1 MSGHPAYAWGNPPT
15 LRHSSFPQ
23 RASHPAGG
31 PIPKH
36 TWGCA
41 PRPPN
46 AQAAAGY
53 ERCKHRPYGTADTFS
68 RCLRRILF
76 GFCRPIAESY
86 AAKTMGRTS
95 NYLDRRPL
103 PRHGGG
109 ERGCEAERRQWRMQ
123 RGGAPAAVEKNEQAS
138 SAKIF
143 SGTARRRGQ
152 IRCGYLWSA
161 SVRST
166 DLDFSPQKN
175 LNPYPAQ
182 LSVKGVCKGESL
194 VPLCPVLLPFAGAK
208 GRPPRR
214 AVLTMPLQ
222 KAPRRRRR
230 LQIGP
235 PPQATTGHN
244 KNCPKSTQKRKEGPL

>member
-1 MSGHPAYAWGNPPT
+1 MGWI
-15 LRHSSFPQ
+15 SS
-23 RASHPAGG
+23 
-31 PIPKH
+31 
-36 TWGCA
+36 
-41 PRPPN
+41 
-46 AQAAAGY
+46 
-53 ERCKHRPYGTADTFS
+53 
-68 RCLRRILF
+68 
-76 GFCRPIAESY
+76 
-86 AAKTMGRTS
+86 
-95 NYLDRRPL
+95 YLDRRPL

-123 RGGAPAAVEKNEQAS
+123 RGGAPAAVEKIEQAS

-143 SGTARRRGQ
+143 SGTARRWDRCA
-152 IRCGYLWSA
+152 CGYLGSV

-166 DLDFSPQKN
+166 DLDFSFKKN
-175 LNPYPAQ
+175 LNPYPALQ
-182 LSVKGVCKGESL
+182 ASRGVCKGESQ